1 MAGSQDKITYED
13 LQTYHK
19 ATKPVE
25 WQASTTY
32 YKDQLI
38 SHSGNIYLAKNG
50 FTSGTAFSSEDLTA
64 ISFSNAITE
73 WKASTTYSVSQC
85 VYNAKSL
92 MVCLVEHTSGTS
104 FDTNESNYWK
114 IFETGS
120 GSVIKTVLWSGQ
132 NVTSGTTMSLS
143 DKWNN
148 YSIIGVEFCGYTG
161 SAWDD
166 TTKSTAVINTGD
178 FTSNKYATSSIIM
191 STTTFYT
198 GSVSFLIT
206 DFTTATFNKSIVAGD
221 YTNLRVERIWGIS

>member
-38 SHSGNIYLAKNG
+38 SHIGNIYLAKNG

-92 MVCLVEHTSGTS
+92 MVCLVEHKSGTT

-114 IFETGS
+114 I
-120 GSVIKTVLWSGQ
+120 I
-132 NVTSGTTMSLS
+132 
-143 DKWNN
+143 
-148 YSIIGVEFCGYTG
+148 
-161 SAWDD
+161 A
-166 TTKSTAVINTGD
+166 
-178 FTSNKYATSSIIM
+178 SSR
-191 STTTFYT
+191 
-198 GSVSFLIT
+198 VSSRELE
-206 DFTTATFNKSIVAGD
+206 S
-221 YTNLRVERIWGIS
+221 

>member
-25 WQASTTY
+25 WQANTTY

-73 WKASTTYSVSQC
+73 WKASTAYSVSQC

-92 MVCLVEHTSGTS
+92 MVCLVEHKSGTS

-114 IFETGS
+114 I
-120 GSVIKTVLWSGQ
+120 I
-132 NVTSGTTMSLS
+132 
-143 DKWNN
+143 
-148 YSIIGVEFCGYTG
+148 
-161 SAWDD
+161 A
-166 TTKSTAVINTGD
+166 
-178 FTSNKYATSSIIM
+178 SSR
-191 STTTFYT
+191 
-198 GSVSFLIT
+198 VSSRELE
-206 DFTTATFNKSIVAGD
+206 S
-221 YTNLRVERIWGIS
+221 